1 MDNPDK
7 KRILVVDDER
17 QIRKLLRV
25 ILEGAGHSV
34 HEAET
39 GALGLVEA
47 AALLPDC
54 VILDLGLPDMDGTVF
69 LEKYREWSKT
79 PVLVLSAR
87 HGEDD
92 KVKALDLGAEDYLTK
107 PFGAGE
113 LLARLRSVMRRN
125 PQAGES
131 PIIAF
136 GEVEIDRS
144 IRSVRRRG
152 EEVHLTAKEY
162 ALLCLLATHRGKVV
176 THRQILREIW
186 GPHSE
191 DQTHYLRVHMAHLR
205 KKIEATPDAPQHL
218 LTDAGVGYR
227 LVD

>member
-25 ILEGAGHSV
+25 ILEGAGHDV

-39 GALGLVEA
+39 GTVGLVEA
-47 AALLPDC
+47 AALQPDC
-54 VILDLGLPDMDGTVF
+54 VILDLGLPDMDGCVF

-113 LLARLRSVMRRN
+113 LLARLRSMMRRN
-125 PQAGES
+125 PHVAEYPVISYGD
-131 PIIAF
+131 
-136 GEVEIDRS
+136 VEIDRS
-144 IRSVRRRG
+144 ARTVRRG
-152 EEVHLTAKEY
+152 TQEVHLTSKEY
-162 ALLCLLATHRGKVV
+162 SLLCLLASHRGKVV

-186 GPHSE
+186 GPNSE

-205 KKIEATPDAPQHL
+205 KKLESTPDTPRHL

>member
-17 QIRKLLRV
+17 QIRKLLKV
-25 ILEGAGHSV
+25 ILEGAGHAV

-39 GALGLVEA
+39 GSLGLVEA
-47 AALLPDC
+47 AALQPDC

-131 PIIAF
+131 PLIAF

-144 IRSVRRRG
+144 TRSVRRQG

-162 ALLCLLATHRGKVV
+162 ALLCLLAAHRGKVV

-186 GPHSE
+186 GPNSE

-205 KKIEATPDAPQHL
+205 KKLEPTPDAPVHL